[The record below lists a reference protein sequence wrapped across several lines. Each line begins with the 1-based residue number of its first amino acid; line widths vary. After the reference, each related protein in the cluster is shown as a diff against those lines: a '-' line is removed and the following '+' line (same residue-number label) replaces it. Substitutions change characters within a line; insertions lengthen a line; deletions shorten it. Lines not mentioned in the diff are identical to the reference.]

1 MLPQLLLSKEK
12 NISLAMAQPPLSI
25 AIMVL
30 RRNATYANKNQLL
43 YKKHLYTDLYLY
55 LITFHIPCFL
65 YSYFMAMVSHS
76 SGIFS
81 KLRENLLSF
90 DEICDEL

>member
-30 RRNATYANKNQLL
+30 CRNATYANKNQLL
-43 YKKHLYTDLYLY
+43 YKKHLYTDLLNHNSIYLVSCI
-55 LITFHIPCFL
+55 LILWRWYRIAPV
-65 YSYFMAMVSHS
+65 YFRNYAK
-76 SGIFS
+76 IF
-81 KLRENLLSF
+81 
-90 DEICDEL
+90 

>member
-43 YKKHLYTDLYLY
+43 YKKHLYTDLLN
-55 LITFHIPCFL
+55 HIPYTLFL
-65 YSYFMAMVSHS
+65 VFLFYGD
-76 SGIFS
+76 GIA
-81 KLRENLLSF
+81 
-90 DEICDEL
+90 